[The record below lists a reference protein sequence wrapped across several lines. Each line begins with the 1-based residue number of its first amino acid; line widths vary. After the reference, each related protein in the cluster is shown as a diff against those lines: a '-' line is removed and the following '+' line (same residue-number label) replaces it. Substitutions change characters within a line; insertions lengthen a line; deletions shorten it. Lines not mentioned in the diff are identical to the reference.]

1 MAARQEARKSSCRS
15 TGSAR
20 RKTRRTRKTRP
31 NALKR
36 CGNGLKST
44 TDGKTTRMETR
55 RIYFKNDFKIYEKS
69 EAGYGVP
76 FLFRYFTDR
85 PLRCVEASFDGT
97 EYSNCHVTDDG
108 LLCVAFDD
116 HGLGLGVLKCERRY
130 SLTDE
135 DFRDGVWDEVFP
147 PTPLVCVDG
156 EAEYNLQLSLEGSLP
171 ELNVTCVVPAYY
183 VKGDKGD
190 KGDPGE
196 KGDKGDPGEKGDP
209 GAAAKINGYN
219 AITIE
224 GDPVVQDGDTLTI
237 DSYSKASADAT
248 ATALGGRIDGVTAS
262 VAALEGKVDT
272 NAEGIAA
279 LETAV
284 AACVTAEAASE
295 TEYGEW
301 DEIVNG

>member
-1 MAARQEARKSSCRS
+1 
-15 TGSAR
+15 
-20 RKTRRTRKTRP
+20 
-31 NALKR
+31 
-36 CGNGLKST
+36 
-44 TDGKTTRMETR
+44 METR

-97 EYSNCHVTDDG
+97 EYCNCHVTEDG

-196 KGDKGDPGEKGDP
+196 
-209 GAAAKINGYN
+209 AAKINGYN
-219 AITIE
+219 AITID
-224 GDPVVQDGDTLTI
+224 GDPVVQDGDTVTI
-237 DSYSKASADAT
+237 DSYSKAAADAT
-248 ATALGGRIDGVTAS
+248 ADALGGRIDGVTAS

-284 AACVTAEAASE
+284 GECVKAEAASE

-301 DEIVNG
+301 DAIANG

>member
-1 MAARQEARKSSCRS
+1 
-15 TGSAR
+15 
-20 RKTRRTRKTRP
+20 
-31 NALKR
+31 
-36 CGNGLKST
+36 
-44 TDGKTTRMETR
+44 METR

-97 EYSNCHVTDDG
+97 EYSNCHVTVDG
-108 LLCVAFDD
+108 LLCVAFDE

-190 KGDPGE
+190 PGE
-196 KGDKGDPGEKGDP
+196 KGEKGDKGDP

-219 AITIE
+219 AITIK
-224 GDPVVQDGDTLTI
+224 GDPVVQDGDAVTI
-237 DSYSKASADAT
+237 DSYSKAAADAT

-262 VAALEGKVDT
+262 VEALEADRLKGV
-272 NAEGIAA
+272 
-279 LETAV
+279 TAV
-284 AACVTAEAASE
+284 GSGFLTLEPGTVSGNVQAISGSLATKGVAESTSAADGLATANDVRLWGVTAEAASE